1 MGRPKK
7 RAGASSCNCG
17 DGMDPRVQSLM
28 FMMTKKK
35 KLQRIGQV
43 VKMDQERTVNKYLR
57 VNWREE
63 E

>member
-1 MGRPKK
+1 
-7 RAGASSCNCG
+7 
-17 DGMDPRVQSLM
+17 
-28 FMMTKKK
+28 MTKKK